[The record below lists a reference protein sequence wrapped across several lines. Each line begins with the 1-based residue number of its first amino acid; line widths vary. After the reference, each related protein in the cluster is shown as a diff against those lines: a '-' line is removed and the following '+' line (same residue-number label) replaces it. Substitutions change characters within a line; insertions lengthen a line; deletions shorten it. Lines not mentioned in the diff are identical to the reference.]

1 LFCFCVWKG
10 LLFEHEEG
18 FECQAAHINLT
29 FEHENTSVTGH
40 DGQKGSNIFQAH
52 LNKSIERSRT
62 PKNRFLVLDR
72 PVPKGFIFKKSV
84 TELFLEVW
92 KELEIKKVAVI
103 GAGAMGT
110 GIAYVCA
117 VKGYN
122 VSIRDVNEDLVKR
135 GMGKIREMIAT
146 GVNRGKLTPREAE
159 EIMKRTKSTTDVAEA
174 VRDAD
179 LVIEAVFEDMDLKK
193 KVFKELDEHCP
204 PHTILAS
211 NTSVLSITEMGS
223 ATKRPDK
230 VVGLH
235 FFNPAYAMKLIEVI
249 SGKETSEETRK
260 IGTDF
265 AVSLE
270 KEPVQVKDTPGFIVN
285 RILGAA
291 LGEAIYLLEEGI
303 ASAKDIDRAC
313 MLGLNWPVG
322 PIALADFVGLD
333 VVYHSGEAVADALGE
348 DYLRKRSKPSKLL
361 EEKVKAGHL
370 GVKTRKGFYEY

>member
-1 LFCFCVWKG
+1 M
-10 LLFEHEEG
+10 
-18 FECQAAHINLT
+18 
-29 FEHENTSVTGH
+29 
-40 DGQKGSNIFQAH
+40 
-52 LNKSIERSRT
+52 
-62 PKNRFLVLDR
+62 
-72 PVPKGFIFKKSV
+72 
-84 TELFLEVW
+84 
-92 KELEIKKVAVI
+92 EIRKIAVI

-146 GVNRGKLTPREAE
+146 GVNRGKLTPKEAE
-159 EIMKRTKSTTDVAEA
+159 EIVKRTKSTTDVAEA
-174 VRDAD
+174 VGDAD
-179 LVIEAVFEDMDLKK
+179 LVIEAIFEDLDLKK
-193 KVFKELDEHCP
+193 RVFKELDEHCP

-260 IGTDF
+260 IATDF
-265 AVSLE
+265 AIAIE

-313 MLGLNWPVG
+313 VLGLNWPVG

-333 VVYHSGEAVADALGE
+333 VVYHSGEAVADALGD
-348 DYLRKRSKPSKLL
+348 DYLRKRSQPSKLL